1 MSDKRKRK
9 QDKREK
15 KKGKGG
21 GGGRPKDPQAELE
34 QHLDRFMELAL
45 EHEALDEFGFD
56 PEAFLPAALGRGGGV
71 NVVPPGGDLADV
83 VVPRLAGAEAAAALR
98 EALAGAHEV
107 FQAERR
113 PQRDMLALFAA
124 IAVAEDAV
132 ESGAEEDHP
141 LWALAFDCTFARAL
155 GGGGLLAAALDAPA
169 RRPSK
174 EAVAALYAKTL
185 EADAEL
191 RASLGANP
199 PSADELASWLLE
211 TLDDPELLPALP
223 PEVVLHGLLA
233 THRVATD
240 LGQRLGKEGPT
251 PAIVRDLEELAA
263 AAYAQDPVGELAPAI
278 ARDVADALK
287 AEGSG
292 EERAPLQAMLVAL
305 RAWPA
310 AESPFLKLA
319 WGTSIGAPAVAD
331 QEEEELA
338 GAVWSDPDDASALAA
353 LEAHLKESAP
363 NRAARVARFRE
374 TKSAPPPASS

>member
-15 KKGKGG
+15 KKAKGG
-21 GGGRPKDPQAELE
+21 APRPKDPQAELE

-45 EHEALDEFGFD
+45 EHEALEEFGFD
-56 PEAFLPAALGRGGGV
+56 ADAFLPAALGRGGGV

-83 VVPRLAGAEAAAALR
+83 VVPRVASAEVAAGLR

-107 FQAERR
+107 FQAEKR
-113 PQRDMLALFAA
+113 PQKDMMALFAA
-124 IAVAEDAV
+124 IAVAEDAIQ
-132 ESGAEEDHP
+132 EGAEEDHP

-155 GGGGLLAAALDAPA
+155 GGGGLLAAALDDPA

-174 EAVAALYAKTL
+174 EAVAAAFSKAL
-185 EADAEL
+185 EDEAL
-191 RASLGANP
+191 RASLGPNP
-199 PSADELASWLLE
+199 PAAAELVEWLLE

-223 PEVVLHGLLA
+223 PEVVLHGLQA
-233 THRVATD
+233 THRVAMD

-251 PAIVRDLEELAA
+251 PSIVRDLEAAAA
-263 AAYAQDPVGELAPAI
+263 AAYAADPVGDLVPAI
-278 ARDVADALK
+278 ARDVVDALS

-310 AESPFLKLA
+310 AESPLLRRA
-319 WGTSIGAPAVAD
+319 WGASIASPAVD
-331 QEEEELA
+331 DEDEEELA
-338 GAVWSDPDDASALAA
+338 GAVWSDPDDAAALAA
-353 LEAHLKESAP
+353 LEAHLKEKTPA
-363 NRAARVARFRE
+363 RAERLARFR
-374 TKSAPPPASS
+374 ASK